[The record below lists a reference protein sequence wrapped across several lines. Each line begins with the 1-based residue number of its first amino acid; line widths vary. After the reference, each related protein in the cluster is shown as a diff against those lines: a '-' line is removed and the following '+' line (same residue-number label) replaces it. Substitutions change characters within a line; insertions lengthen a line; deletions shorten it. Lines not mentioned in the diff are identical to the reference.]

1 VGLDKLNRKEVCSV
15 SKFWDFGT
23 LIMLLIGIYLFLSRG
38 GETVKI
44 INSLASNS
52 IKGIVVLQG
61 RNVKEAA

>member
-1 VGLDKLNRKEVCSV
+1 MGFYKLNRKEVCSV

>member
-1 VGLDKLNRKEVCSV
+1 V

-23 LIMLLIGIYLFLSRG
+23 LILVLIGIYLFLSRG

-44 INSLASNS
+44 INALASNS

>member
-1 VGLDKLNRKEVCSV
+1 MGRDKLNRKEVCSV

-23 LIMLLIGIYLFLSRG
+23 LILVLIGIYLFLSRG

>member
-1 VGLDKLNRKEVCSV
+1 MK
-15 SKFWDFGT
+15 KFWDFAT
-23 LIMLLIGIYLFLSRG
+23 LILVLIGIYLFLSQGAR
-38 GETVKI
+38 TVSI